1 MANTRQKGHI
11 PARHLNDGIAMLHRQ
26 IGGRIEEAK
35 FIKTRSLTDN
45 IKELEYLWEQNWI
58 VQKIC
63 SKKANDMTRKWR
75 KAQSN
80 DLDAQSM
87 TAFEDIERR
96 LKLQTTLNEALTWSL
111 LYGGVALLVVT
122 ERNPALP
129 LDASQAI
136 QKLVILMPSD
146 VSGEGSLNDD
156 VLSSNFKHYDY
167 YTIKGKVRV
176 HHSRL
181 IIINAIDRPL
191 SEQKIFGLSAIEPVY
206 TVLKRYETMGAN
218 VGDLITESKVDVFKM
233 DGLTNALSSGREND
247 IAQAMS
253 HIQAIKSS
261 TNSLLLDKENEYEQK
276 ELTFGGLRDLLVE
289 FRSEVAGAADMP
301 LTILFGQSAA
311 GFASGAEDIQ
321 NYHEGIHSLQE
332 SILRPV
338 FEVIDPLI
346 LYQVSGEV
354 PTDWWF
360 DFNPLSELTA
370 EQKATVLNTFAIAAN
385 ALVQAGIVTE
395 HQVASELKES
405 GLFSKITDDD
415 LNMLEEDADGHQF
428 TRGGAEPEEDG
439 EAFTE
444 EVQV

>member
-1 MANTRQKGHI
+1 MANTRQKGRY
-11 PARHLNDGIAMLHRQ
+11 PARRLNDGIAMLHRQ
-26 IGGRIEEAK
+26 MGGRIEESRFTK
-35 FIKTRSLTDN
+35 SRSLTDN
-45 IKELEYLWEQNWI
+45 RQELEALWSQNWI
-58 VQKIC
+58 VQKVC

-75 KAQSN
+75 KVQSN
-80 DLDAQSM
+80 ALDAQSM
-87 TAFEDIERR
+87 TEFEGVERQ
-96 LKLQTTLNEALTWSL
+96 LKLQTTLNEALMWSR

-129 LDASQAI
+129 IDASQTI
-136 QKLVILMPSD
+136 QKFVLLMPSD
-146 VSGEGSLNDD
+146 VVGEGALNDD
-156 VLSSNFKHYDY
+156 VLSSNFKRYDY
-167 YTIKGKVRV
+167 YTIKGQVKV

-191 SEQKIFGLSAIEPVY
+191 SEQTIFGLSAIEPIY
-206 TVLKRYETMGAN
+206 TVLKRYEAMGAN
-218 VGDLITESKVDVFKM
+218 VGDLVTESKVDVFKM

-276 ELTFGGLRDLLVE
+276 ELSFGGLRDLLVE

-311 GFASGAEDIQ
+311 GFASGQEDIQ
-321 NYHEGIHSLQE
+321 NYHESIHSLQE

-346 LYQVSGEV
+346 LNQVVGSV
-354 PTDWWF
+354 PEDWWF
-360 DFNPLSELTA
+360 EFNPLSELTA
-370 EQKATVLNTFAIAAN
+370 EQKAAVLNTFATATNI
-385 ALVQAGIVTE
+385 LVQSGVITE

-405 GLFSKITDDD
+405 GLFSKITDED
-415 LNMLEEDADGHQF
+415 LDILEEGTDEHQF
-428 TRGGAEPEEDG
+428 ARGGEEPKT
-439 EAFTE
+439 ATE